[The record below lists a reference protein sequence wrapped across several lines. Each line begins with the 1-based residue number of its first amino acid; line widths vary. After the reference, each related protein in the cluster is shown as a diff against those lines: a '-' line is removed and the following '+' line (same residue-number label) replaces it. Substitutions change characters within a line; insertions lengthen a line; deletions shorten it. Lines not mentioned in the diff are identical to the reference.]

1 VTKLDAIG
9 SALVYSTYLGGSDTT
24 DYGAAIAVDGL
35 GHAYVTGI
43 TSAGAFPT
51 VNPLQSALAGYQV
64 NKVDFLNLL
73 DSRMTLFNYER
84 ELYDSLADYQMKRAQ
99 LEALVGKEL
108 P

>member
-1 VTKLDAIG
+1 
-9 SALVYSTYLGGSDTT
+9 
-24 DYGAAIAVDGL
+24 
-35 GHAYVTGI
+35 
-43 TSAGAFPT
+43 
-51 VNPLQSALAGYQV
+51 
-64 NKVDFLNLL
+64 VDFLDLL